1 MEPKFHPNE
10 KGNIQLSIHLHDFGS
25 KKYQFSHPATEAS
38 KPWRFGFLCHAAW
51 ISGNTTS
58 QCERHRRRR
67 RWFFFWFFGR
77 KAAANPEGWSGHN
90 HYKGTSDY
98 PFSHN
103 PGWKITRRMKGK
115 IPPWELTYPLPK
127 RYFWV
132 DDYVPFPKMGYVSSL
147 EGRTWYH
154 CVAMISKLFVPDPL
168 WGRLIDILFRT
179 MPLPNHVQPWQCIH
193 KMVELQKPFVQTMDF
208 MQMC

>member
-1 MEPKFHPNE
+1 MKRETFNFPSTSMTLGPK
-10 KGNIQLSIHLHDFGS
+10 NINFPIQQLKPLSPGGLDSFAT
-25 KKYQFSHPATEAS
+25 QLEFPATQRPSA
-38 KPWRFGFLCHAAW
+38 RDTGDDDD
-51 ISGNTTS
+51 G
-58 QCERHRRRR
+58 
-67 RWFFFWFFGR
+67 FFFDFLAVRRLPIQKVEADIITTRVLVITLSPIILDG
-77 KAAANPEGWSGHN
+77 KSPEEW
-90 HYKGTSDY
+90 
-98 PFSHN
+98 
-103 PGWKITRRMKGK
+103 KGK
-115 IPPWELTYPLPK
+115 YPPWELTYPLPK